1 MERGRGLFADVD
13 ASMNANAS
21 VYAGTADVEVVNGAA
36 AAGGSD
42 RLARE
47 LPLRAA
53 YA

>member
-1 MERGRGLFADVD
+1 
-13 ASMNANAS
+13 MNANAS
-21 VYAGTADVEVVNGAA
+21 VDVDAGTADVEVVNGAA

-47 LPLRAA
+47 LLPLRAA